1 MIYEIIT
8 IENPMN
14 GSTQDH
20 IQISNKDGSFESF
33 PVDKT
38 NSRYVQFLAQ
48 LEQEK

>member
-1 MIYEIIT
+1 MNYERITVESLEGSQEHII
-8 IENPMN
+8 IERE
-14 GSTQDH
+14 
-20 IQISNKDGSFESF
+20 DGSFESF